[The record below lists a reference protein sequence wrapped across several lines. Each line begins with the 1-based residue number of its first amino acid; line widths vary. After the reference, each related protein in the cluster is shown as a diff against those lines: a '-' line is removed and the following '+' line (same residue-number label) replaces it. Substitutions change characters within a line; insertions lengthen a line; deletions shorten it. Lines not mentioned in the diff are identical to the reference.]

1 VESAEMKQ
9 YKYLLKNKKDAQNHN
24 IDKRGIVL
32 KSKNF
37 PRIVS
42 GEVKI
47 INIQI
52 SAYIYEAENLE
63 YSKKKSL
70 PNNRFLFLLLIQKK
84 MLKTLAITFDYL
96 KSS

>member
-1 VESAEMKQ
+1 VESAEIKQ
-9 YKYLLKNKKDAQNHN
+9 YKYPLKNKKDAQNHN

-63 YSKKKSL
+63 YSKKRTCCLTGSFFAFNPEKDAQN
-70 PNNRFLFLLLIQKK
+70 PCHHF
-84 MLKTLAITFDYL
+84 
-96 KSS
+96 